1 MTDRNKQRQAG
12 WPHTCAAT
20 VFNTVLA
27 AALITAMVMALT
39 PAAPV
44 RAASLYQG
52 EGSYRSLTSDKR
64 AYRVGD
70 MLTVLVVENS
80 SASANAN
87 TSTEKS
93 GGLTFGM
100 KTSTRGETGSLQL
113 GDTFGGK
120 GQIQRSGRLLAQLSV
135 IVREVDA
142 ASGTLSVAGEQ
153 QILVNDEKQEIKLY
167 GKVRPIDILD
177 NNTVLSTRLAEAHI
191 SYIGDGILS
200 EKQHPGLLTRLLGWL
215 GIL

>member
-1 MTDRNKQRQAG
+1 MIDHEMGIRI
-12 WPHTCAAT
+12 
-20 VFNTVLA
+20 A
-27 AALITAMVMALT
+27 AAGGKARDCAQAVYAGAALCALCIVA
-39 PAAPV
+39 PAQS
-44 RAASLYQG
+44 ASLYQG
-52 EGSYRSLTSDKR
+52 EGLYRSLTSDKR

-87 TSTEKS
+87 TSAEKS

-100 KTSTRGETGSLQL
+100 KTSTRGESASLQL

-191 SYIGDGILS
+191 SYVGDGILS

>member
-1 MTDRNKQRQAG
+1 MICELSRIRAAAQRRA
-12 WPHTCAAT
+12 PPL
-20 VFNTVLA
+20 FA
-27 AALITAMVMALT
+27 AALILAGAL
-39 PAAPV
+39 AYAV
-44 RAASLYQG
+44 IIGSLAQAASLYQG
-52 EGSYRSLTSDKR
+52 EGAYRSLTSDKR

-100 KTSTRGETGSLQL
+100 KTSTRGESGSLQL

-120 GQIQRSGRLLAQLSV
+120 GQIQRSGRLLAQLTV
-135 IVREVDA
+135 MVREVDA
-142 ASGTLSVAGEQ
+142 GSGMLSVAGEQ
-153 QILVNDEKQEIKLY
+153 QIHVNDEKQEIRLY

-177 NNTVLSTRLAEAHI
+177 NNTVLSTRLADAHI

-200 EKQHPGLLTRLLGWL
+200 EKQRPGVLTRLLGWL

>member
-1 MTDRNKQRQAG
+1 MNVRTWHRRAAARCA
-12 WPHTCAAT
+12 CAAQ
-20 VFNTVLA
+20 LA
-27 AALITAMVMALT
+27 ALGVALAGSAQVL
-39 PAAPV
+39 
-44 RAASLYQG
+44 AASLYQG

-70 MLTVLVVENS
+70 MLTVLVMENS

-87 TSTEKS
+87 TNTEKS

-100 KTSTRGETGSLQL
+100 KTSTRGESASLQL

-120 GQIQRSGRLLAQLSV
+120 GQIQRSGRLLAQLTV
-135 IVREVDA
+135 TVREVDA
-142 ASGTLSVAGEQ
+142 ASGLLSVAGEQ

-177 NNTVLSTRLAEAHI
+177 NNTVLSTRLADAHI

-200 EKQHPGLLTRLLGWL
+200 EKQRPGVLTRLLGWL

>member
-1 MTDRNKQRQAG
+1 MKETMRDVERLGRNAIVY
-12 WPHTCAAT
+12 PAMLAPLVMVIACTAT
-20 VFNTVLA
+20 V
-27 AALITAMVMALT
+27 
-39 PAAPV
+39 APTH
-44 RAASLYQG
+44 AASLYQG

-64 AYRVGD
+64 AYKVGD

-87 TSTEKS
+87 TSAEKS

-100 KTSTRGETGSLQL
+100 KTSTRGESGSLQL

-153 QILVNDEKQEIKLY
+153 QILVNDEKQEIKLQ

-191 SYIGDGILS
+191 SYVGDGILS
-200 EKQHPGLLTRLLGWL
+200 EKQHPGILTRLLGWL

>member
-1 MTDRNKQRQAG
+1 MNVRTTHRGVVAYCA
-12 WPHTCAAT
+12 CAAK
-20 VFNTVLA
+20 LA
-27 AALITAMVMALT
+27 ALGLALAGSAQALS
-39 PAAPV
+39 
-44 RAASLYQG
+44 ASLYQG

-70 MLTVLVVENS
+70 MLTVLVIENS

-87 TSTEKS
+87 TNTEKS

-100 KTSTRGETGSLQL
+100 KTSTRGESASLQL

-120 GQIQRSGRLLAQLSV
+120 GQIQRSGRLLAQLTV
-135 IVREVDA
+135 TVREVDA
-142 ASGTLSVAGEQ
+142 ASGLLSVAGEQ

-177 NNTVLSTRLAEAHI
+177 NNTVLSTRLADAHI

-200 EKQHPGLLTRLLGWL
+200 EKQRPGVLTRLLGWL

>member
-1 MTDRNKQRQAG
+1 MNVRTTHPRAVAYCA
-12 WPHTCAAT
+12 CAAK
-20 VFNTVLA
+20 LA
-27 AALITAMVMALT
+27 ALGLALAGSAPAL
-39 PAAPV
+39 AV
-44 RAASLYQG
+44 SLYQG

-70 MLTVLVVENS
+70 MLTVLVMENS

-87 TSTEKS
+87 TNTEKS

-100 KTSTRGETGSLQL
+100 KTSTRGESASLQL

-120 GQIQRSGRLLAQLSV
+120 GQIQRSGRLLAQLTV
-135 IVREVDA
+135 TVREVDA
-142 ASGTLSVAGEQ
+142 ASGMLSVAGEQ

-177 NNTVLSTRLAEAHI
+177 NNTVLSTRLADAHI

-200 EKQHPGLLTRLLGWL
+200 EKQRPGVLTRLLGWL

>member
-1 MTDRNKQRQAG
+1 MNVRRWHRGAAG
-12 WPHTCAAT
+12 CCGCAAQ
-20 VFNTVLA
+20 VVALGLA
-27 AALITAMVMALT
+27 LVGSA
-39 PAAPV
+39 PAV
-44 RAASLYQG
+44 SASLYQG

-70 MLTVLVVENS
+70 MLTVLVMENS

-87 TSTEKS
+87 TNTEKS

-100 KTSTRGETGSLQL
+100 KTSTRGESASLQL

-120 GQIQRSGRLLAQLSV
+120 GQIQRSGRLLAQLTV
-135 IVREVDA
+135 TVREVDA
-142 ASGTLSVAGEQ
+142 ASGLLSVAGEQ

-177 NNTVLSTRLAEAHI
+177 NNTVLSTRLADAHI

-200 EKQHPGLLTRLLGWL
+200 EKQRPGVLTRLLGWL

>member
-1 MTDRNKQRQAG
+1 MNGRRWHRGAAACCG
-12 WPHTCAAT
+12 CAAQ
-20 VFNTVLA
+20 VVALGLA
-27 AALITAMVMALT
+27 LVGSA
-39 PAAPV
+39 PAES
-44 RAASLYQG
+44 ASLYQG

-70 MLTVLVVENS
+70 MLTVLVMENS

-87 TSTEKS
+87 TNTEKS

-100 KTSTRGETGSLQL
+100 KTSTRGESASLQL

-120 GQIQRSGRLLAQLSV
+120 GQIQRSGRLLAQLTV
-135 IVREVDA
+135 MVREVDA
-142 ASGTLSVAGEQ
+142 ASGLLSVAGEQ

-177 NNTVLSTRLAEAHI
+177 NNTVLSTRLADAHI

-200 EKQHPGLLTRLLGWL
+200 EKQRPGVLTRLLGWL

>member
-1 MTDRNKQRQAG
+1 MTRFLLRARTRAQRRAPSIFALG
-12 WPHTCAAT
+12 L
-20 VFNTVLA
+20 VLA
-27 AALITAMVMALT
+27 AALAYAVIVGSMAH
-39 PAAPV
+39 
-44 RAASLYQG
+44 AASLYQG
-52 EGSYRSLTSDKR
+52 DGAYRSLTSDKR

-87 TSTEKS
+87 TSTEKG

-100 KTSTRGETGSLQL
+100 KTSTRGESGSLQL

-120 GQIQRSGRLLAQLSV
+120 GQIQRSGRLVAQLTV
-135 IVREVDA
+135 MVREVDA
-142 ASGTLSVAGEQ
+142 GSGLLSVAGEQ
-153 QILVNDEKQEIKLY
+153 QILVNDEKQEIRLY

-177 NNTVLSTRLAEAHI
+177 NNTVLSTRLANAHI

-200 EKQHPGLLTRLLGWL
+200 EKQRPGVLTRLLGWL

>member
-1 MTDRNKQRQAG
+1 MVDSKRCVR
-12 WPHTCAAT
+12 AAVRHADGPTMCT
-20 VFNTVLA
+20 VALA
-27 AALITAMVMALT
+27 CWLMS
-39 PAAPV
+39 AAPAH
-44 RAASLYQG
+44 AASLYQG

-87 TSTEKS
+87 TSAEKS
-93 GGLTFGM
+93 GGLTLGM
-100 KTSTRGETGSLQL
+100 KTSTRGESGSLQL
-113 GDTFGGK
+113 GDSFGGK

-135 IVREVDA
+135 TVREVDA
-142 ASGTLSVAGEQ
+142 VTGTLSVAGEQ
-153 QILVNDEKQEIKLY
+153 QILVNDEKQEIKLH

>member
-1 MTDRNKQRQAG
+1 MMDLERPGTTRAHSG
-12 WPHTCAAT
+12 ALA
-20 VFNTVLA
+20 LGA
-27 AALITAMVMALT
+27 AALACAQAIT
-39 PAAPV
+39 PV
-44 RAASLYQG
+44 HAASLYQG
-52 EGSYRSLTSDKR
+52 EGSYRSLTSDNR

-87 TSTEKS
+87 TTAEKS

-100 KTSTRGETGSLQL
+100 KTSTRGESGSLQL

-135 IVREVDA
+135 IVRDVDA

-153 QILVNDEKQEIKLY
+153 QILVNDEKQEIKLS